1 MKEAVIKNAEEI
13 KMLLESREQSD
24 TDLYQI
30 LDMLKEKELLGG
42 CEQELEQAVLEEIFC
57 VWKMVSEEK
66 MGSEYEGK
74 MDFAE
79 ARILEYY
86 RNERKLTK
94 EQAEEVLEYIR
105 AIGSSLTMETLR
117 RLHRGES
124 AAGKEEKDAEK
135 PEESSEEKN
144 AEETGE
150 AAKEENA
157 EITKEVT
164 AEKLPL
170 IFVLAALAAAVVV
183 IFAAVTAIF
192 VAVTAVSRK
201 RKRKNTERYI
211 KTVRTI
217 KKHAK
222 KLMQFILS

>member
-117 RLHRGES
+117 RLQRGES
-124 AAGKEEKDAEK
+124 AAGKGEKDAEK

-157 EITKEVT
+157 EITKEAT

-183 IFAAVTAIF
+183 IFA
-192 VAVTAVSRK
+192 AVTAVSRK

>member
-117 RLHRGES
+117 RLQRGES
-124 AAGKEEKDAEK
+124 AAGKE
-135 PEESSEEKN
+135 
-144 AEETGE
+144 
-150 AAKEENA
+150 
-157 EITKEVT
+157 
-164 AEKLPL
+164 
-170 IFVLAALAAAVVV
+170 
-183 IFAAVTAIF
+183 
-192 VAVTAVSRK
+192 
-201 RKRKNTERYI
+201 
-211 KTVRTI
+211 
-217 KKHAK
+217 
-222 KLMQFILS
+222 